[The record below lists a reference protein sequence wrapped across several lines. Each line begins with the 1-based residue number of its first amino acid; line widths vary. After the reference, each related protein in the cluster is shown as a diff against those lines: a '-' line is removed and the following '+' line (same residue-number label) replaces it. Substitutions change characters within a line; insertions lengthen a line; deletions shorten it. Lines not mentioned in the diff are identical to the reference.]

1 MHAVGQGSGIAE
13 QVGLSVEGMTCATC
27 AARIQKV
34 LSRQSGVEEATVNFA
49 GNRASVTYRP
59 DAVSLDQLSA
69 VVERLGYHLTPLT
82 LHRLEVEDRND
93 LDQRSWWRRVVLS
106 WPLALAVAVLS
117 LGYMHHTWARVAAF
131 ALTVPVEFVAG
142 WPFLKTAAVRARR
155 LSANMD
161 TLIAIGTLAAF
172 S

>member
-1 MHAVGQGSGIAE
+1 STRSSSAPCSPGPPLDWAAPRLGRRPGRRRPAKVAESPIHAVGQGNGIAE

-34 LSRQSGVEEATVNFA
+34 LSRQPGVEAAIVNFA

-82 LHRLEVEDRND
+82 LHRLALEDRNE
-93 LDQRSWWRRVVLS
+93 L
-106 WPLALAVAVLS
+106 
-117 LGYMHHTWARVAAF
+117 
-131 ALTVPVEFVAG
+131 
-142 WPFLKTAAVRARR
+142 
-155 LSANMD
+155 
-161 TLIAIGTLAAF
+161 
-172 S
+172 